1 MELKILRHNNK
12 TTRKSAT
19 NELLF
24 RTKLKGWT
32 SLLRSIQS
40 DFDLKELQISITN
53 RDFISIVAFCQN
65 NFFLLK
71 NWFIERIRMKNIFVW
86 LFLNRAD
93 SSIQSAMVIKNAI
106 KYLIVWYFA
115 KFEERNKNSLAVT
128 DIKLIIY
135 SIARQLTTQ
144 KGWERERKRVLLG
157 KRRRKTECFYYN
169 SRVRESNTT
178 TTPTIKEKFIVHTR
192 IMNVILVLCSLR
204 TDWESKKKCQRTI
217 IKRLLI
223 I

>member
-32 SLLRSIQS
+32 SLLRSIQT

-128 DIKLIIY
+128 DITLIIY

-144 KGWERERKRVLLG
+144 KGWEREREK
-157 KRRRKTECFYYN
+157 
-169 SRVRESNTT
+169 ESY
-178 TTPTIKEKFIVHTR
+178 
-192 IMNVILVLCSLR
+192 
-204 TDWESKKKCQRTI
+204 
-217 IKRLLI
+217 
-223 I
+223 